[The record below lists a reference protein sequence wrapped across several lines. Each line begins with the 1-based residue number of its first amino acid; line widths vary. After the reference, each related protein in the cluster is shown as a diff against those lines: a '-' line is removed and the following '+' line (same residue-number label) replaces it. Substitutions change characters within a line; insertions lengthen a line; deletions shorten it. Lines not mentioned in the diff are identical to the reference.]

1 MDYSSMTV
9 PEFLDAIASE
19 RVAPAG
25 GTAAGVVGAVGA
37 SLCEM
42 SCLHTLENREHAD
55 EHLEELRDDLHTQRD
70 RLLALGSQDA
80 EVVDRLFG
88 LEGADANPADPKRAL
103 GVPLA
108 IAEACLA
115 VIELGI
121 EVLAAGTEST
131 TADTRTGILVSE
143 AALNACLYTVRENT
157 DAVGDDSFVAEMVNR
172 CDELEDDVDDIL
184 TGVTDR

>member
-42 SCLHTLENREHAD
+42 SCLHTLENREHAGED
-55 EHLEELRDDLHTQRD
+55 LEEIRDNLHTQRD
-70 RLLALGSQDA
+70 RLLALGTQDA
-80 EVVDRLFG
+80 EIVDRLFG
-88 LEGADANPADPKRAL
+88 SEGGDPKSGDPKRSL
-103 GVPLA
+103 GVPLT

-115 VIELGI
+115 VIELGA
-121 EVLAAGTEST
+121 EVLATGKEST
-131 TADTRTGILVSE
+131 TVDTKTGIWVTE
-143 AALNACLYTVRENT
+143 AALNACLYTVRANADTVE
-157 DAVGDDSFVAEMVNR
+157 DDGYAAEMVDR
-172 CDELEDDVDDIL
+172 CDEIERAVEEIAK
-184 TGVTDR
+184 GES